1 MRQAYDYWQ
10 DQPGSCPRISAFQ
23 SKSKIHHIPIKTRAL
38 LQPSRV
44 VALCRFPR
52 LLFRTASHANEYNK
66 HVFSLTRRKSSR
78 PPCGSSRQITFRT
91 ESLPKVL
98 VKVPGAFRKT
108 RRRAILRPP
117 PKLLSAGLR
126 GVRSVLCVRFRIAYS
141 HKPSLLAPVV
151 PHAVISKYGR
161 PGLLCICEQI
171 RAMIPIRGS
180 SGPSPLSAAT
190 GPDPPDGAVAHRQY
204 SAH

>member
-1 MRQAYDYWQ
+1 MTTGRINQVAAL
-10 DQPGSCPRISAFQ
+10 GFPRFNREVKYITSQ
-23 SKSKIHHIPIKTRAL
+23 SKHERCSNP
-38 LQPSRV
+38 P
-44 VALCRFPR
+44 
-52 LLFRTASHANEYNK
+52 E
-66 HVFSLTRRKSSR
+66 SSR
-78 PPCGSSRQITFRT
+78 STDFRGFCLEPRATQTITTNMCFRSRAANPRGPPVGPLGKSPSVPKAY
-91 ESLPKVL
+91 LKVL
-98 VKVPGAFRKT
+98 AKVPGAFRKT

>member
-23 SKSKIHHIPIKTRAL
+23 SRSQIHHIPIKTRAL

-44 VALCRFPR
+44 VALYRFPR

-78 PPCGSSRQITFRT
+78 PPCGSSRQIAFRT

-151 PHAVISKYGR
+151 PHAIKASTNNRGFSVFANKYE
-161 PGLLCICEQI
+161 L
-171 RAMIPIRGS
+171 
-180 SGPSPLSAAT
+180 
-190 GPDPPDGAVAHRQY
+190 
-204 SAH
+204 